1 MTVWGPTPS
10 VPTASESATPAVGVT
25 GSPRLEPSTTNWTA
39 PPAVPAPGGTGA
51 TGAGEG
57 AGCPKS
63 EGLAEEPPVVLGSG
77 GFAGG
82 GQPGPRARERAAPPQ
97 TAGPRWTPSGRAAA
111 AA

>member
-51 TGAGEG
+51 TVAVKCTD
-57 AGCPKS
+57 CPNS
-63 EGLAEEPPVVLGSG
+63 EGFAEEPTVVLVS
-77 GFAGG
+77 ACLTSWVK
-82 GQPGPRARERAAPPQ
+82 PEPPAR
-97 TAGPRWTPSGRAAA
+97 
-111 AA
+111 